1 MKIGHF
7 SDLHYCPAY
16 LAEADR
22 CFSFAIQDA
31 IAHGIDVAI
40 LSGDATHHRLEV
52 HSPALRLLAQRIQ
65 QLANHCPVL
74 ILQGTFSH
82 DPPGMLH
89 MLQMIGARHPI
100 AIADR
105 IGLVGLT
112 TEGQWVEPAC
122 DASAA
127 LTLAVT
133 CVPTVNKAD
142 LVPLVGA
149 EDASAEMGNQLAAI
163 MASFAP
169 ANDAYRDAGVPTV
182 LVSHGTVQGSL
193 NESGVPMAGLDHEF
207 TIGALYSAHASAV
220 MLGHIHKHQVWER
233 NFAGIEQKIA
243 YAGSPGRFHY
253 GEIGDKV
260 YLLWHLEANTVDIEP
275 IVTPSRAMI
284 DLEFPGAPDLDEIA
298 SVAAQCAN
306 AYVRVRCSVDAE
318 HAPNVDRAG
327 IRQILAAAA
336 EVKIEV
342 EVLSIQRQ
350 RCEGISRLPD
360 LHSRFLRWCE
370 ISGTATEGLVERL
383 DLLNTG
389 EPEEIVARLLTQPE
403 PPSAVASSDL
413 SDRVRKDAID
423 VASGNDVEVPEEAA
437 QASLS
442 ATATMHHQSPAALGD
457 LLADLI

>member
-1 MKIGHF
+1 
-7 SDLHYCPAY
+7 
-16 LAEADR
+16 
-22 CFSFAIQDA
+22 
-31 IAHGIDVAI
+31 
-40 LSGDATHHRLEV
+40 
-52 HSPALRLLAQRIQ
+52 
-65 QLANHCPVL
+65 
-74 ILQGTFSH
+74 
-82 DPPGMLH
+82 MLH

-105 IGLVGLT
+105 IGLIGLT
-112 TEGQWVEPAC
+112 AEGQWIEPA
-122 DASAA
+122 SAPHVP

-149 EDASAEMGNQLAAI
+149 EEAGTEMGNQLAAI

-169 ANDAYRDAGVPTV
+169 ANDAYRAAGVPTV
-182 LVSHGTVQGSL
+182 LVSHGTVQGSV

-207 TIGALYSAHASAV
+207 TIGALYSAHTSAV

-233 NFAGIEQKIA
+233 RFAGIEQKIA

-260 YLLWHLEANTVDIEP
+260 YLLWHLQADSVEIEP
-275 IVTPSRAMI
+275 VVTPSRAMI
-284 DLEFPGAPDLDEIA
+284 DLDFPGAPDLEEIA
-298 SVAAQCAN
+298 AVADQCAN

-360 LHSRFLRWCE
+360 LNARFLRWCE
-370 ISGTATEGLVERL
+370 ISGTISDGLVERL
-383 DLLNTG
+383 DLLNAG
-389 EPEEIVARLLTQPE
+389 EPEEIVARLLANPE
-403 PPSAVASSDL
+403 L
-413 SDRVRKDAID
+413 
-423 VASGNDVEVPEEAA
+423 
-437 QASLS
+437 
-442 ATATMHHQSPAALGD
+442 PAALTAPSPVPASAAAPIEPEAEPVPCEEHPGEPASTAPLGD